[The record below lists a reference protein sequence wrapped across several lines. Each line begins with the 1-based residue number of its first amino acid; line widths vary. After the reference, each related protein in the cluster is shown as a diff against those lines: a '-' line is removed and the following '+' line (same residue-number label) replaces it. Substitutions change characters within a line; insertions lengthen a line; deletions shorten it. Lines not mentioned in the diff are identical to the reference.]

1 MKRTEINAILAD
13 AAAFFRSSRFNLPAW
28 AGWSPAQ
35 WRERPGF
42 AKRARALQL
51 GWDVTD
57 FGSGDFSRV
66 GLVLFCLR
74 NGGPANGKRYA
85 EKIMVVREGQLTP
98 LHFHFRKTE
107 DIINRGGGILAIEM
121 FKADRQEGLAK
132 GRVRVRVDE
141 IDHVLA
147 PGEPL
152 LLHPG
157 ASITLAPGLYHRF
170 YGVKGK
176 GKVLVG
182 EVSDVNDDQADNRFH
197 EPLGRFP
204 AIVEDEPALHPLWQ
218 EVGRWLA

>member
-1 MKRTEINAILAD
+1 MKRTEINAILAA
-13 AAAFFRSSRFNLPAW
+13 AAAFFRSSRFKLPAW

-35 WRERPGF
+35 WRKQRGF
-42 AKRARALQL
+42 ARRARALQL

-57 FGSGDFSRV
+57 FGTGDFSHV

-85 EKIMVVREGQLTP
+85 EKIMVVREGQVTP

-107 DIINRGGGILAIEM
+107 DIINRGGGVLAIEM
-121 FKADRQEGLAK
+121 FKADRQEGLAQGK
-132 GRVRVRVDE
+132 VKVRVDE

-157 ASITLAPGLYHRF
+157 ESITLAPGLYHRF

-176 GKVLVG
+176 GQVLVG
-182 EVSDVNDDQADNRFH
+182 EVSDVNDDRADNRFH

-204 AIVEDEPALHPLWQ
+204 AIVEDAPVLYPLWR